1 MDYKTNILGYLLA
14 LILLLG
20 LGWLSFCILPLV
32 LSLTKSSVHRCS
44 QCLNEVKN
52 DQFLGF
58 NSMEDKVISFHI
70 GQFGIAVSRKYL
82 LYIVLT
88 LVCGVVLYMILANGM
103 YTEYTPS
110 LSSITWAQY
119 RRDCGLEAFGNN

>member
-52 DQFLGF
+52 DSFLGF
-58 NSMEDKVISFHI
+58 NSMEDKVISFNI
-70 GQFGIAVSRKYL
+70 GQFGVAVSRKYL

-88 LVCGVVLYMILANGM
+88 LVCAVALYLILTSGM
-103 YTEYTPS
+103 YGEYTAP
-110 LSSITWAQY
+110 LTSITWSQY
-119 RRDCGLEAFGNN
+119 